1 MLRYKWLILMVFVSV
16 ERRQERHRK
25 RRRWRQERRRRLR
38 GTRPECTQRWP
49 QEQFQR
55 RRWEEDSLRRDQTA
69 AITQQY
75 QYSKLLFRRG
85 HRLQH
90 ILTTRI
96 RLPRIMTMIYILPE
110 SGTKNPTSTYMC
122 GSLRR
127 PRALTKICNLFKF
140 YVCARVVDLEILV
153 ALLQL
158 GAAFFVLTN
167 HFKTWKKNCI
177 NVTVNMS
184 EIIKKRRERNIP
196 KNVLFYVMCCY

>member
-1 MLRYKWLILMVFVSV
+1 MR
-16 ERRQERHRK
+16 RRQS
-25 RRRWRQERRRRLR
+25 
-38 GTRPECTQRWP
+38 TQRSDRSNNSTIP
-49 QEQFQR
+49 ILKTTLSPR
-55 RRWEEDSLRRDQTA
+55 PP
-69 AITQQY
+69 
-75 QYSKLLFRRG
+75 
-85 HRLQH
+85 
-90 ILTTRI
+90 LTTYFDDSNTTTKDYDDDIYTSRI
-96 RLPRIMTMIYILPE
+96 WHK
-110 SGTKNPTSTYMC
+110 KNPTSTYMC